1 MQHCSTLLPE
11 LEILVLPLGT
21 DSFLEPL
28 DFVEIIQVEVTKIVQ
43 PTLVVTP
50 YFLNM
55 IPG

>member
-1 MQHCSTLLPE
+1 MQQCSTLLPE
-11 LEILVLPLGT
+11 LEMLVLSLGSV
-21 DSFLEPL
+21 SFLEPL
-28 DFVEIIQVEVTKIVQ
+28 NFVEIIHVEVTKIVQ